1 MQKSVLLLLGALVA
15 LLRPTTGIRVVREAP
30 RPVPVKL
37 VAARAPPTPANF
49 RTPAKP
55 LKIRTPATFR
65 APENPFPPLPPVTFR
80 LPGMPTKETA
90 PTSYFS
96 SSGATLREPVTF
108 RVPATGLPPNKT
120 PCGNPYWFD
129 ERIHNF
135 GNVGLGGRIHA
146 LFAPLATRIIDATS
160 YGGVDV
166 RRMVQAAIPRGTS
179 VLDLCCGVGYSTA
192 PGAVGVDT
200 SSCFLDAAR
209 LLQLGRNATFVRGNA
224 ETYGKTLSHDVVTLM
239 FATHEMPREAR
250 QRVLAN
256 ACRIARRQV
265 VVVDIDPE
273 FKLALTTDPQRAAQA
288 KAFLSGEPYALD
300 YLAAIDTDVVRCAR
314 ERGWQSSTQAVLPG
328 HVRMWTLSRA
338 SLVYGAERLGRP
350 SALDWGI

>member
-1 MQKSVLLLLGALVA
+1 
-15 LLRPTTGIRVVREAP
+15 
-30 RPVPVKL
+30 
-37 VAARAPPTPANF
+37 
-49 RTPAKP
+49 
-55 LKIRTPATFR
+55 
-65 APENPFPPLPPVTFR
+65 
-80 LPGMPTKETA
+80 
-90 PTSYFS
+90 
-96 SSGATLREPVTF
+96 
-108 RVPATGLPPNKT
+108 
-120 PCGNPYWFD
+120 
-129 ERIHNF
+129 
-135 GNVGLGGRIHA
+135 
-146 LFAPLATRIIDATS
+146 
-160 YGGVDV
+160 
-166 RRMVQAAIPRGTS
+166 MVQAAIPRGTS

-300 YLAAIDTDVVRCAR
+300 YLAAIDTDVVAAR
-314 ERGWQSSTQAVLPG
+314 ASAAGRARRRRSSRATSA
-328 HVRMWTLSRA
+328 WTLSRA